1 MGNMCYNVHDEYK
14 HLEVS
19 ELKAVSKES
28 RLRYDVCLINLEH
41 DLNIGNCIRSAHI
54 FGANRVFIFGR
65 RRYDLRSTVGAHHYI
80 DIVKHDFDDITD
92 SNAICEAFD
101 NMVLKYDLTPVV
113 IEKTEDS
120 FDIKEMN
127 QWLSDTDPFATPCLV
142 LGNEQNG
149 VPECIANKYQCFHIP
164 QRGVIRSLNVSSAAA
179 VAMYELQ
186 QYITYS

>member
-1 MGNMCYNVHDEYK
+1 MSFNVHDSYK
-14 HLEVS
+14 NLSVEDLKLVS
-19 ELKAVSKES
+19 NKS
-28 RLRYDVCLINLEH
+28 RIRYSVCLMNLEH

-92 SNAICEAFD
+92 SNAICQAFD
-101 NMVLKYDLTPVV
+101 DMLNKHDLTPIV

-120 FDIKEMN
+120 FDIKQMN